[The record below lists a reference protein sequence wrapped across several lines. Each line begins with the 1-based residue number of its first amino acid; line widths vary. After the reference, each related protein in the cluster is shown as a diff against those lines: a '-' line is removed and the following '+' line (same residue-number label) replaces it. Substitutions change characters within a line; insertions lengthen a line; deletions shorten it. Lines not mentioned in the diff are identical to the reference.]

1 MYMTEIILHMVTS
14 FEGNSPTYSVG
25 EVQSLLLT
33 NMSGSVEYRTLSRC
47 HDKLVTAFK
56 LDAVITADTF
66 ISQSLISPTIALEM
80 NELVT
85 SEQKARRLVDYV
97 FDQIK
102 VMQQLL

>member
-14 FEGNSPTYSVG
+14 FEWDSSTHSVG

-33 NMSGSVEYRTLSRC
+33 NMSDSIEYRTLSRC

-56 LDAVITADTF
+56 LDAVTIADAF
-66 ISQSLISPTIALEM
+66 VSQSLILPTIVLEK

-85 SEQKARRLVDYV
+85 SEQRARRLVDYV
-97 FDQIK
+97 FNQIK
-102 VMQQLL
+102 SCNNY